1 MSIWRLPMSFTRLL
15 RPLFIIA
22 LVGVGVMA
30 GSASLPLHAEMSAEQ
45 KADVEAVIKN
55 YLLSNPEIL
64 RDAMVELDRRDQAK
78 AQAERAQVLADAGPQ
93 IFDSPHQTV
102 IGNPDAK
109 ITLVEF
115 FDYNCPHCRNIVAD
129 IGRLMKTNPDFR
141 VVLKDYPILTPE
153 SVDVARVAI
162 ALRSQF
168 NADKFW
174 QFHQN
179 LMASRGL
186 VDQARA
192 LSVAKDLGADMGQLN
207 KDLKGPEV
215 PATLDEVK
223 KLADALN
230 ADGTPT
236 FVIGGSVISGEQDF
250 DQLSAL
256 INNMR
261 QCGKASCV

>member
-1 MSIWRLPMSFTRLL
+1 MSFARLV
-15 RPLFIIA
+15 RPFLIGAF
-22 LVGVGVMA
+22 VGVGVMA
-30 GSASLPLHAEMSAEQ
+30 GFACYPAHAEMSAQQ
-45 KADVEAVIKN
+45 KADVEAVIKD
-55 YLLSNPEIL
+55 YLLTNPEIL
-64 RDAMVELDRRDQAK
+64 RDAMVELDQRDQAK
-78 AQAERAQVLADAGPQ
+78 AQAARAQTLSEAAPQ

-102 IGNPDAK
+102 IGNPKAK
-109 ITLVEF
+109 FTLVEF
-115 FDYNCPHCRNIVAD
+115 FDYNCPHCRNIVED
-129 IGRLMKTNPDFR
+129 LGRLMKANPDFR

-168 NADKFW
+168 NTDKFW

-192 LSVAKDLGADMGQLN
+192 LSVAKDLGADMGRLN
-207 KDLKGPEV
+207 KDLNGPEV

-223 KLADALN
+223 NLADELN

-236 FVIGGSVISGEQDF
+236 FVIGNAVISGEQNF
-250 DQLSAL
+250 DELSVL

-261 QCGKASCV
+261 QCGKANCA